1 MEFLPTTLG
10 TRPRL
15 AVEIRAEGVV
25 AARAE
30 DAAAALTAVAKA
42 NLVEGSLAPG
52 LKAGNIVDKTA
63 VVAAVRKAL
72 DGVAGTGRERS
83 RDVTLVVPD
92 SAVRVLFLD
101 FDQLPTKAAEILPV
115 VRFRLKKLLP
125 FDADDAMVSYQV
137 MSNVKGSTIKMVAVA
152 MPKDVLKE
160 YEGIVVAA
168 GFLPGA
174 VLPSTLAA
182 LAGLE
187 ESDSAAL
194 VVNAGPGSVTTAIVQ
209 GGTLML
215 HRSVDMRSEMG
226 GDMGSTLLVA
236 NADVPMAAV
245 PAMSLVDRD
254 HSAQEWAQQEPLGP
268 AGWDRFDAATGMQS
282 ALVETA
288 EVRGRAAAGAAHEV
302 TQAVS
307 VAAAYF
313 EDTLQMAPETVLSAG
328 TLGAE
333 TLAAMMGG
341 GGLVGLRVREMVDS
355 GMLEAGAMT
364 ATVPRCWLAGVRG
377 ALRN

>member
-1 MEFLPTTLG
+1 LG

-15 AVEIRAEGVV
+15 AVEVRAEGVV

-30 DAAAALTAVAKA
+30 DAAAALTAVART
-42 NLVEGSLAPG
+42 NLVEGALAPG
-52 LKAGNIVDKTA
+52 LKVGNIVDKAA

-101 FDQLPTKAAEILPV
+101 FDQLPSKAVETLPV

-125 FDADDAMVSYQV
+125 FDADEAMVSYQV
-137 MSNVKGSTIKMVAVA
+137 MSNVKGSVIKMVAVA
-152 MPKDVLKE
+152 MPKDVLTE
-160 YEGIVVAA
+160 YEGIVLAA
-168 GFLPGA
+168 GYLPGA

-187 ESDSAAL
+187 ETDSAEL

-209 GGTLML
+209 AGNLML

-226 GDMGSTLLVA
+226 GDMGSTLMPA
-236 NADVPMAAV
+236 NTEVPVAV
-245 PAMSLVDRD
+245 PVMSLVDRD
-254 HSAQEWAQQEPLGP
+254 RSAQEWARQD

-288 EVRGRAAAGAAHEV
+288 TVRERATRVAAHEV

-313 EDTLQMAPETVLSAG
+313 EDTLQAAPETVLSAG

-333 TLAAMMGG
+333 TLAAMMDEC
-341 GGLVGLRVREMVDS
+341 GLTGLRVREMVDT
-355 GMLEAGAMT
+355 GMLEAGA
-364 ATVPRCWLAGVRG
+364 ATGRVSRSWLAGVRG